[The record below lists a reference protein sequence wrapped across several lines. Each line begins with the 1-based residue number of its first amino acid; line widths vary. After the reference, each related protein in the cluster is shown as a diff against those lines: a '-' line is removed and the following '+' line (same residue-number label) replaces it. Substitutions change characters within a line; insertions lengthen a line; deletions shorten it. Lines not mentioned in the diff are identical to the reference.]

1 MPNDRLGGGC
11 TLADLI
17 ADLLAEDPSTVDIV
31 EFLVELKGEGIITG
45 QEMGAI
51 LRELN
56 SP

>member
-1 MPNDRLGGGC
+1 VPNDRLGGGC